1 MDTEMRDM
9 AKDHGRV
16 AMNAPFSFLI
26 TSCSFFIMTLAR
38 HQHGR
43 YGDKGR
49 QRQAAEDDPE
59 KRQREDSAFSHDN
72 VQVSWSSWSC
82 QHICRI

>member
-1 MDTEMRDM
+1 
-9 AKDHGRV
+9 
-16 AMNAPFSFLI
+16 
-26 TSCSFFIMTLAR
+26 MTLAR

-72 VQVSWSSWSC
+72 VQVSWP
-82 QHICRI
+82 